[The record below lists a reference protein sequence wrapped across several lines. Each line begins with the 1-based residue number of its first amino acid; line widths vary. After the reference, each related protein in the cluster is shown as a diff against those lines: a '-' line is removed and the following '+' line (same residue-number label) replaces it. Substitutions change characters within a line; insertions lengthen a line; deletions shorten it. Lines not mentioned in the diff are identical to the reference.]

1 MRATISGLAAVL
13 LSIGA
18 LNTASAQ
25 APYPAYQPYPVMPV
39 GYAAPGVGYPAAAAG
54 CSTCNAGHTGLLAKL
69 GLKQGGGL
77 SAGCN
82 GGCNQGG
89 AGGLCAA
96 LKGCLCRPLPSTAP
110 SCGGP
115 LGFPQ
120 HPYVRS
126 PRDYFMNDDP

>member
-1 MRATISGLAAVL
+1 MKATVSGLAAVL
-13 LSIGA
+13 VSICA

-39 GYAAPGVGYPAAAAG
+39 GYAVPGVGHAAGGG
-54 CSTCNAGHTGLLAKL
+54 CSTCNTGHSGLLGSL
-69 GLKQGGGL
+69 GLKSAIGH

-82 GGCNQGG
+82 GGCNQCG

-96 LKGCLCRPLPSTAP
+96 LKGWLCRPLPSTAP

>member
-1 MRATISGLAAVL
+1 MKATVSGLAVVL
-13 LSIGA
+13 VSICA

-25 APYPAYQPYPVMPV
+25 APYPVYQPYPVMPV
-39 GYAAPGVGYPAAAAG
+39 GYAAPGAGYPAATGG
-54 CSTCNAGHTGLLAKL
+54 CSTCNTGHTGLLAKL
-69 GLKQGGGL
+69 GLKQGCGN
-77 SAGCN
+77 S
-82 GGCNQGG
+82 GGCNQCG